1 MVSVKVA
8 PATPMEDSF
17 PEQLHRQWIGD
28 RRECKQQILWLG
40 SDLPPSQRSAT
51 LILDDGASYHI
62 GCEGRNDIER
72 TVAPSLKRY
81 LYEPHS
87 MVLAAKLE
95 DHLAAKHNLQRIA
108 KSTPYFVS
116 EALVEEPLLKRFK
129 VIELFKL
136 DIKTVHRFLSEKN
149 VGEVELKQRGID
161 KVTFERFRKLKL
173 SGNKKATLFL
183 TRYGAPEKR
192 RAIVAKRLPSDS
204 NN

>member
-8 PATPMEDSF
+8 PATPTEDSF

-40 SDLPPSQRSAT
+40 SDLPKSQRSAT
-51 LILDDGASYHI
+51 LVLDDGSNYHI
-62 GCEGRNDIER
+62 GCEGRTDIER
-72 TVAPSLKRY
+72 TLAPSLQRY

-87 MVLAAKLE
+87 VVLAAKLE

-108 KSTPYFVS
+108 KSTSYFVS

-129 VIELFKL
+129 VIEMFKL
-136 DIKTVHRFLSEKN
+136 DLKTVHRFLSEKD

-192 RAIVAKRLPSDS
+192 RAIVAKRLPNDS
-204 NN
+204 NS